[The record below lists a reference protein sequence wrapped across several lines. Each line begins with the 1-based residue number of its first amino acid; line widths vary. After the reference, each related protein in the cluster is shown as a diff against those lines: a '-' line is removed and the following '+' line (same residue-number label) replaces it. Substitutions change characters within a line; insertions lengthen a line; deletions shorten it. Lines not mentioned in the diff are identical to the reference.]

1 MKKMLWVKDRDQT
14 WQEIR
19 DIAPTL
25 ATTLT
30 RIELPKVRS
39 STKFRG
45 SFYLTV
51 LVGLSEYFEN
61 HRDTS
66 TLLI

>member
-45 SFYLTV
+45 RFKFK
-51 LVGLSEYFEN
+51 YFEN
-61 HRDTS
+61 FVLSR
-66 TLLI
+66 

>member
-30 RIELPKVRS
+30 RIELPKVS
-39 STKFRG
+39 
-45 SFYLTV
+45 L
-51 LVGLSEYFEN
+51 
-61 HRDTS
+61 
-66 TLLI
+66 

>member
-25 ATTLT
+25 ATSLT

-45 SFYLTV
+45 RLNNTRRP
-51 LVGLSEYFEN
+51 LRIL
-61 HRDTS
+61 
-66 TLLI
+66 

>member
-39 STKFRG
+39 STEFHGRFKF
-45 SFYLTV
+45 
-51 LVGLSEYFEN
+51 EYFEN
-61 HRDTS
+61 VVLSR
-66 TLLI
+66 

>member
-25 ATTLT
+25 ATSLT

-39 STKFRG
+39 SNG
-45 SFYLTV
+45 ISW
-51 LVGLSEYFEN
+51 YFLQ
-61 HRDTS
+61 H
-66 TLLI
+66 

>member
-39 STKFRG
+39 STEFRG
-45 SFYLTV
+45 IFY
-51 LVGLSEYFEN
+51 
-61 HRDTS
+61 S
-66 TLLI
+66 TRRPFRIL